1 MTNRGLSFE
10 TAALTDAGKVRKK
23 NEDRLFV
30 LEKELPNAL
39 GAGSFGIYLVADG
52 MGGHRAGEVASDMA
66 ASIIS
71 RTLIASLS
79 GGFAPPSP
87 ILLLKQAIETANAE
101 IVRLSGKQKGLKS
114 MGTTVT
120 AGLRLDNDLYLGH
133 VGDSRAYLMRKDVIH
148 QITED
153 HSVVAYLLNKGL
165 ITQDQAKNH
174 PDQGKIYRSL
184 GASENVEIDMITRT
198 LEAGDSLVFCSDGI
212 PAYLAEGEIGE
223 LVKGSA
229 DAREACK
236 KLIEMANYRGGEDN
250 SSVIVTNIRTI
261 AKPGN
266 GC

>member
-1 MTNRGLSFE
+1 MRNRGLSFE
-10 TAALTDAGKVRKK
+10 TAALTNAGKVRKN
-23 NEDRLFV
+23 NEDRLFF
-30 LEKELPNAL
+30 LEKEKPDTL

-52 MGGHRAGEVASDMA
+52 MGGHRAGEVASSLA

-71 RTLIASLS
+71 QMLIAGLS
-79 GGFAPPSP
+79 GGFGPPSP

-101 IVRLSGKQKGLKS
+101 IFRLSSKQKGLKS
-114 MGTTVT
+114 MGTTIT

-165 ITQDQAKNH
+165 ITPDQAKNH

-184 GASENVEIDMITRT
+184 GAAEKVEIDIITRT
-198 LEAGDSLVFCSDGI
+198 LETGDSLVWCSDGI
-212 PAYLAEGEIGE
+212 STYLTDREIGE
-223 LVKGSA
+223 YVKGSA
-229 DAREACK
+229 DARDACQ
-236 KLIEMANYRGGEDN
+236 KLIEKANNRGGEDN
-250 SSVIVTNIRTI
+250 SSVIVTNVRTI
-261 AKPGN
+261 AKAEN